1 MEGWLGEVEG
11 LWVSPTGAE
20 EKIAEL
26 QFRARGGSVSL
37 GLPTYTDTAGRFV
50 GDSES

>member
-1 MEGWLGEVEG
+1 MSLA
-11 LWVSPTGAE
+11 GAE

-26 QFRARGGSVSL
+26 QRRARGSSVTL

-50 GDSES
+50 GGRES